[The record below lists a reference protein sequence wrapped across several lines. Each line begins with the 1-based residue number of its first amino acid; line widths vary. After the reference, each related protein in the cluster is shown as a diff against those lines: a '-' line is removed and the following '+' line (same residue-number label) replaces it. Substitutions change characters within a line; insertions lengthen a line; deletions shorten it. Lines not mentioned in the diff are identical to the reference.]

1 MRFFKQIFA
10 VLALLCATYAHGEV
24 VEGKDYKLMSSPQP
38 TTSGKKV
45 EVLEF
50 FFYGCSHCYHLH
62 PFMTE
67 WEKKKPKDV
76 ELKYVPVIFNESA
89 EPMARAFYAVEALG
103 QLNKMHDELFK
114 SLYVLNVEMNDEK
127 TITDFV
133 TKYGVD
139 RAKFGAAY
147 NSFAMQSKI
156 SRSNQMVQSYG
167 IRGTPTIVV
176 DGKYA
181 ITGLQPERTVEVLD
195 EVVKIARKERT
206 GHK

>member
-1 MRFFKQIFA
+1 MRFFRHIFA
-10 VLALLCATYAHGEV
+10 VLTLLGATCAHADV
-24 VEGKDYKLMSSPQP
+24 VEGKDYKIMSNPQP
-38 TTSGKKV
+38 TTSGKKI

-76 ELKYVPVIFNESA
+76 ELKYVPVVFQDAA

-103 QLNKMHDELFK
+103 QLGKMHDELFK
-114 SLYVLNVEMNDEK
+114 SLYVLNADMSDEK
-127 TITDFV
+127 SITNFV
-133 TKYGVD
+133 VKYGVD
-139 RAKFGAAY
+139 RAKFAAAY
-147 NSFAMQSKI
+147 NSFAMESKI
-156 SRSNQMVQSYG
+156 TRSNQMVQSYG
-167 IRGTPTIVV
+167 IRGTPTVVV

-181 ITGLQPERTVEVLD
+181 ISGLQPERIVEVLT

-206 GHK
+206 GGK

>member
-10 VLALLCATYAHGEV
+10 VLAVLCATYAHGEV

-89 EPMARAFYAVEALG
+89 EPMARAFYAVEAMG

-127 TITDFV
+127 SITDFV
-133 TKYGVD
+133 AKYGVD

-156 SRSNQMVQSYG
+156 TRSNQMVQSYG

-181 ITGLQPERTVEVLD
+181 ISGLQPERIVEVLD
-195 EVVKIARKERT
+195 EVVKIARKERP

>member
-1 MRFFKQIFA
+1 MGIFKQVVA
-10 VLALLCATYAHGEV
+10 VLALMCASYAHAEV
-24 VEGKDYKLMSSPQP
+24 VEGRDYKLLNPPQP

-62 PFMTE
+62 PFMSE
-67 WEKKKPKDV
+67 WEKKKPRDV
-76 ELKYVPVIFNESA
+76 ELKYVPVVFHESA

-103 QLNKMHDELFK
+103 QLGKMHDELFK
-114 SLYVLNVEMNDEK
+114 SLYELNLPMNDEAS
-127 TITDFV
+127 ISDFV
-133 TKYGVD
+133 TKHGVN

-156 SRSNQMVQSYG
+156 TRSNQMVQSYG
-167 IRGTPTIVV
+167 IRGTPTVIV

-181 ITGLQPERTVEVLD
+181 ISGLQPERIVEVLD

-206 GHK
+206 GRK

>member
-133 TKYGVD
+133 AKYGVD

-181 ITGLQPERTVEVLD
+181 ITGLQPERTIEVLD

>member
-1 MRFFKQIFA
+1 MSFFKQVFA

-24 VEGKDYKLMSSPQP
+24 VEGKDYKLMSPPQP

-103 QLNKMHDELFK
+103 QLGKMHDELFK

-127 TITDFV
+127 SITDFV

-176 DGKYA
+176 DGKYT

>member
-1 MRFFKQIFA
+1 MGLFKQVFT
-10 VLALLCATYAHGEV
+10 VLVLLCASYAHAEV
-24 VEGKDYKLMSSPQP
+24 VEGIDYKLLNPPQP
-38 TTSGKKV
+38 TSNGKKV

-62 PFMTE
+62 PFMSE
-67 WEKKKPKDV
+67 WEKKKPRDV
-76 ELKYVPVIFNESA
+76 ELKYIPVVFQDGA
-89 EPMARAFYAVEALG
+89 EPMARAFFAVEALG

-114 SLYVLNVEMNDEK
+114 SLYVLNLEMNDEAS
-127 TITDFV
+127 ITDFV
-133 TKYGVD
+133 AKHGVN

-156 SRSNQMVQSYG
+156 TRSSQMVQSYG
-167 IRGTPTIVV
+167 IRGTPTVIV

-181 ITGLQPERTVEVLD
+181 ITGLQPERIVQVLD

-206 GHK
+206 GRK